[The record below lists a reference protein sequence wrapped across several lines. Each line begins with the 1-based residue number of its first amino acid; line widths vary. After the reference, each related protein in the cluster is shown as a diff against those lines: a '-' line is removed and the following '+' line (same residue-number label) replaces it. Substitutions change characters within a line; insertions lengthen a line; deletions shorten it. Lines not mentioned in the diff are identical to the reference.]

1 MNGSGVKAAG
11 EMHQELVVVVVFKQS
26 KKDGDHIAALQLGV
40 KAGRWI
46 IMQSPAVQLR
56 PGDK

>member
-11 EMHQELVVVVVFKQS
+11 EMQQELVVVVVFKQS

-40 KAGRWI
+40 KAGR
-46 IMQSPAVQLR
+46 
-56 PGDK
+56 

>member
-1 MNGSGVKAAG
+1 V
-11 EMHQELVVVVVFKQS
+11 VVVVVFKQS

-40 KAGRWI
+40 RAGRWI

>member
-40 KAGRWI
+40 KAGR
-46 IMQSPAVQLR
+46 
-56 PGDK
+56 